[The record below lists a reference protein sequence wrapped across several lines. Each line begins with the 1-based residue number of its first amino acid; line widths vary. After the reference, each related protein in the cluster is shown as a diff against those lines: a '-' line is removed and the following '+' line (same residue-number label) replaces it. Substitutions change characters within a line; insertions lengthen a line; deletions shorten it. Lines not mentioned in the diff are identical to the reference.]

1 MKRSSSAIDY
11 FENIVS
17 EEQSVYDKP
26 TQCPYAEPDWH
37 SHYEND
43 EEHDNKKPAIEGEYE
58 PIKVYLKEIGSI
70 PLLSKEGEVELAK
83 KIEAARDDLLTAL
96 FSLRYA
102 RDRIFEAADAVK
114 NGHTPFWDVAQ
125 NDGHADEGLA
135 KERQVFLKK
144 TDTLKRY
151 ISAGR
156 ITGNLDRHSIAKTG
170 LLMKIK
176 KLKLREE
183 FIFRLCDE
191 MAGLSNTLTKMLK
204 ERQRLAKKISR
215 CSQCALFSS
224 SQKTDAD
231 NTAKKVTTK
240 NSELLKHIKQIERTA
255 GLPADKLRGLVQEFE
270 IIRSR
275 IRQSKD
281 AMIEANLRL
290 VIGIAKRYIGKGAS
304 FSDLLQEGNIGL
316 MRAVDKFEYKRGF
329 KFSTYATWWIRQT
342 IKRALSEQSRTIRIP
357 IHTLELMNRIAKVSR
372 EIAQSSSCEPN
383 ADEIA
388 KKLNI
393 PLKKINNIMKISK
406 EPMSME
412 SPLREEELAS
422 LEDFISDTTTP
433 SPYEEIVTSDLKV
446 TLKAALL
453 NLDPKEMMIL
463 ERRYGLSGDTPSTLE
478 ELGSEMEV
486 TRERVRQI
494 EQKAM
499 KKLQGSR
506 ALRSFLHYA

>member
-1 MKRSSSAIDY
+1 MKRSRSAIDY
-11 FENIVS
+11 FESIATEDPHVF
-17 EEQSVYDKP
+17 DKP
-26 TQCPYAEPDWH
+26 TVSPYFERQWQAH
-37 SHYEND
+37 SEHD
-43 EEHDNKKPAIEGEYE
+43 EEHETKKPSIEGEYE

-70 PLLSKEGEVELAK
+70 PLLSKAGEVELAK
-83 KIEAARDDLLTAL
+83 KIESAREDLLAAL
-96 FSLRYA
+96 FSLKYA
-102 RDRIFEAADAVK
+102 RDRIFEAAESVK
-114 NGHTPFWDVAQ
+114 KSSTPFWDIAQ

-135 KERQVFLKK
+135 KERQVFLRKV
-144 TDTLKRY
+144 DALKRY
-151 ISAGR
+151 ISAKR
-156 ITGNLDRHSIAKTG
+156 LTGNLQTESLSRAG
-170 LLMKIK
+170 LLKKIK

-191 MAGLSNTLTKMLK
+191 LSGLSASLTKMSK
-204 ERQRLAKKISR
+204 ERQRLAKR
-215 CSQCALFSS
+215 MGRAVQGNLFSS
-224 SQKTDAD
+224 PDKSRVNMALKRA
-231 NTAKKVTTK
+231 AFK
-240 NSELLKHIKQIERTA
+240 NSELLKQIKQIEHTA
-255 GLPADKLRGLVQEFE
+255 GLSADRLLTLTHEFDS
-270 IIRSR
+270 IRNRIRS
-275 IRQSKD
+275 SKD
-281 AMIEANLRL
+281 EMIEANLRL

-357 IHTLELMNRIAKVSR
+357 IHTLELMNKIAKVSR
-372 EIAQSSSCEPN
+372 EISQDSNCDPT

-388 KKLNI
+388 GRLNI

-422 LEDFISDTTTP
+422 LEDFISDTSTP
-433 SPYEEIVTSDLKV
+433 SPYEEIVSSDLKV
-446 TLKAALL
+446 TLRAALL

-463 ERRYGLSGDTPSTLE
+463 ERRFGLSGDTPSTLE
-478 ELGSEMEV
+478 ELGTEMEV

-499 KKLQGSR
+499 KKLQTSS
-506 ALRSFLHYA
+506 ALRSFLQYA